1 MMFQIMCMSIAESPK
16 GGDGPR
22 ITTYRAH
29 HVNLAAQTRSEN
41 FIRLYLRQNHLPT
54 GSSLPIGKP
63 KTSAFRSCHPQRLK
77 QRTLKVTVQRLALK
91 LPKKITFFA
100 EETACQ
106 KNYICKELKSFG
118 TSLVLNTLP
127 SARSSR
133 ARFIYGARDSQSQGL
148 AWKEIFFAKGIKF
161 TRRFVFFW
169 FFNTIAHFFTSISA
183 FQVWNRRQKR
193 PMCQSKSSLKPLD
206 WWWWCINDCLRLKEA
221 TDQEPYGPVGA

>member
-1 MMFQIMCMSIAESPK
+1 MFQIMCMSIAESPK
-16 GGDGPR
+16 GRDGPR

-54 GSSLPIGKP
+54 GSSLLIGKP

-100 EETACQ
+100 EETTCQ

-118 TSLVLNTLP
+118 TSLVLNTLRHPPGPHELGLSMELGTVKVRVWPGKKYFLLRGSNLLGGLCSFDSLILRP
-127 SARSSR
+127 SVLSKFGIGDKKGQCAKAR
-133 ARFIYGARDSQSQGL
+133 
-148 AWKEIFFAKGIKF
+148 
-161 TRRFVFFW
+161 
-169 FFNTIAHFFTSISA
+169 AH
-183 FQVWNRRQKR
+183 
-193 PMCQSKSSLKPLD
+193 
-206 WWWWCINDCLRLKEA
+206 
-221 TDQEPYGPVGA
+221 